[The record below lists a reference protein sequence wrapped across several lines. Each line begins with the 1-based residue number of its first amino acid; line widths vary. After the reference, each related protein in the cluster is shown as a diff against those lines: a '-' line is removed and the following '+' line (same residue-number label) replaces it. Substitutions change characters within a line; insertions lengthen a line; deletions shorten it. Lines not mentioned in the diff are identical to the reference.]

1 MIGFLITV
9 YAGLEHAFEADHLL
23 AVNNLVTNR
32 SKIKDALKDGIF
44 WGIGHTSTIFIVG
57 IIMIGFKIS
66 ISENIFSYLEAVV
79 GLMLILLGTIRLFK
93 LFYKKRHSH
102 TYYHSHEHTHS
113 NGVTHTHMHA
123 HTYFHSHP
131 IASFQHQHYDLSKNY
146 KAAFGV
152 GLVHGLAGSG
162 SLVILVISQMK
173 TPLEGLMYIL
183 VFGVGSIL
191 GMFIASGL
199 FSIPFTRSIL
209 KSQKLQNVLIIISS
223 AICIIFGFKIIYTN
237 LF

>member
-1 MIGFLITV
+1 M
-9 YAGLEHAFEADHLL
+9 
-23 AVNNLVTNR
+23 
-32 SKIKDALKDGIF
+32 
-44 WGIGHTSTIFIVG
+44 HT
-57 IIMIGFKIS
+57 
-66 ISENIFSYLEAVV
+66 
-79 GLMLILLGTIRLFK
+79 
-93 LFYKKRHSH
+93 
-102 TYYHSHEHTHS
+102 
-113 NGVTHTHMHA
+113 

-131 IASFQHQHYDLSKNY
+131 IVSFQHQHYDTSKNY

-209 KSQKLQNVLIIISS
+209 RTQKLQYALVIISS
-223 AICIIFGFKIIYTN
+223 VICIVFGFKII
-237 LF
+237 